1 MEKMITVE
9 NMSCNH
15 CKKAVESAV
24 LALEGVVSAHVDLAK
39 KTLALTYDER
49 LVTDDMLKE
58 AIEEE
63 GFFIR

>member
-1 MEKMITVE
+1 MKRTITVE

-15 CKKAVESAV
+15 CKTAVESAV
-24 LALEGVVSAHVDLAK
+24 LALEGVASAHVDLAQ
-39 KTLALTYDER
+39 KTLTLHYDER

-63 GFFIR
+63 GFFVR